1 MKPVKLLSL
10 QYKYSYPNNGDD
22 IVNDIHGYVPGDA
35 TNESQHENMRRRE
48 NGMLAEIEE
57 DDETKLRHATED
69 KDEEKDEDYGEYV
82 NPDDPEGRENDED
95 DEFMLNIEKH
105 RHNKK
110 KDVFEPHPFYQSL
123 YGYTG
128 FEGAYTSP
136 MEYYSGSIA
145 EEPGAITN
153 NPYNN
158 PYQSSATASSIERI
172 KIRAMIFNDMLNTE

>member
-1 MKPVKLLSL
+1 MKPIKLLSL
-10 QYKYSYPNNGDD
+10 QYKYAYPNNGDD
-22 IVNDIHGYVPGDA
+22 IVNDIKGYTLVSP
-35 TNESQHENMRRRE
+35 NEETQHENMRRRE
-48 NGMLAEIEE
+48 NGLLGEIEE

-69 KDEEKDEDYGEYV
+69 KDEEKDEDYDEYV
-82 NPDDPEGRENDED
+82 NPDDPEGHENNED

-105 RHNKK
+105 RHK
-110 KDVFEPHPFYQSL
+110 KDHMFQPHPFYQSL

-136 MEYYSGSIA
+136 LEYYSGSIA

-153 NPYNN
+153 NPYNS
-158 PYQSSATASSIERI
+158 PYQSSAIASRIERI